1 MVLFWMSGSDNGSKE
16 GLQMELGGIRGV
28 VLGATANGGHSPR
41 VLGTRVGSEHD
52 AW

>member
-1 MVLFWMSGSDNGSKE
+1 MSGSDNGSKE

-28 VLGATANGGHSPR
+28 VLEATANDGHSPR